1 MKKWVPLWVIPLLV
15 VFAIGTVW
23 LRLSIV
29 DLTYQIN
36 DATNATRATENQRE
50 QMALRVAGQR
60 SPRKL
65 EAVARTKFGLS
76 PPRAEQVIPM
86 ESR

>member
-1 MKKWVPLWVIPLLV
+1 MKKWIPIWVIPLLV
-15 VFAIGTVW
+15 IFAIGTVW

-29 DLTYQIN
+29 DFTYQIN